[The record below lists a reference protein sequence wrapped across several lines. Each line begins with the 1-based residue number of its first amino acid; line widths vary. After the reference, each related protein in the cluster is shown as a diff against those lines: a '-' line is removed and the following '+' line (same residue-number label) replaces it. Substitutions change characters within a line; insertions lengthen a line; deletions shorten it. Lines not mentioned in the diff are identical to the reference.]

1 VTGDPRWISDDVWG
15 ARWYDGGE
23 DPLDLRGTLGYQEWE
38 EAEMVT
44 ELFLFAGIF
53 NIPRLCQD
61 AIDRPL
67 WCYNKAYATEMK
79 GSFGS
84 TATIRKAYKNTIP
97 GSGLRNLLVD
107 GWLTF
112 QESLT
117 RTVLDE
123 LPEDFLVDIWMQ
135 KERNGH
141 KKNGCEISFGCDY
154 HEHFSEEEKK
164 DCVVRVE
171 VLI

>member
-1 VTGDPRWISDDVWG
+1 VLQQSVRYRNEGQLWVYSDYPKG
-15 ARWYDGGE
+15 
-23 DPLDLRGTLGYQEWE
+23 LQEHDTRQW
-38 EAEMVT
+38 T
-44 ELFLFAGIF
+44 
-53 NIPRLCQD
+53 
-61 AIDRPL
+61 
-67 WCYNKAYATEMK
+67 
-79 GSFGS
+79 S
-84 TATIRKAYKNTIP
+84 
-97 GSGLRNLLVD
+97 NLLVD

-123 LPEDFLVDIWMQ
+123 LPKDFLVDIWMQ